1 MNFGFSS
8 TSLAISGGLSYM
20 GTWDA
25 SLNIPALA
33 SGVGT
38 TGEYYVVSV
47 AGNTNL
53 DGISDWQIGDWAVFN
68 GTVWQKIDN
77 TGLTYS
83 GVWDANTNTPT
94 LTSSIGNEGH
104 FYIVSVA
111 GTTNLNGIT
120 DWQIGDW
127 AIFTNGVW
135 LKIDNSDTIG
145 GSGTTNELPYWVSP
159 TTLGSLSTTTYPSL
173 TELSYV
179 KGVTSAIQTQ
189 LDSKTDKNISLSTK
203 LASSIL
209 GLSDAN
215 KLVEMNVGSANTL
228 TIPASATTNFP
239 IGTQILISQLG
250 AGQTQIVAA
259 LGVTLLSAGGKTKLT
274 NQYSGASLIKR
285 DTDTWYLFGD
295 ITT

>member
-33 SGVGT
+33 SGIGT

-68 GTVWQKIDN
+68 GTAWQKIDN

-94 LTSSIGNEGH
+94 LTSSVGNEGH

-189 LDSKTDKNISLSTK
+189 IDSKTDKNILLSTK
-203 LASSIL
+203 LVSSVL
-209 GLSDAN
+209 ALSDSG

-228 TIPASATTNFP
+228 TIPASGTTNFP

-274 NQYSGASLIKR
+274 SQYSGASLIKR